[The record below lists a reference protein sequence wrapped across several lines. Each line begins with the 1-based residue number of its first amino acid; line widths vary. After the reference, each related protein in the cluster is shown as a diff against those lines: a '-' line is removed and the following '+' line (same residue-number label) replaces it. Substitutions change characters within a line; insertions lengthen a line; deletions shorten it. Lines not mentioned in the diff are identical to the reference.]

1 MRRSFEKFASLTIP
15 SDWCGTRLRSAAPAI
30 GPSKRTARSFVAW
43 SAMAGWGLAWTQ
55 ALVRPYAA
63 AANCALTCF
72 SRRCRAAVVAG
83 WRYCNERYLGISPM
97 TCGS

>member
-1 MRRSFEKFASLTIP
+1 VRYPPTVRRAC
-15 SDWCGTRLRSAAPAI
+15 DWTEQ
-30 GPSKRTARSFVAW
+30 RTARSFVGG
-43 SAMAGWGLAWTQ
+43 SAMAGWGLASTQ

-72 SRRCRAAVVAG
+72 SRRCRAAVAAAVAG
-83 WRYCNERYLGISPM
+83 WRYRNERYLGIGPM